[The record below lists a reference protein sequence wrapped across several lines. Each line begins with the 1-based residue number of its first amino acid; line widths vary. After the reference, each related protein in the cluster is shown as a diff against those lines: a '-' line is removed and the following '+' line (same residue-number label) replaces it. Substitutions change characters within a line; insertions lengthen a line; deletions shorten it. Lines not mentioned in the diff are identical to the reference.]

1 MQFSE
6 LIDKRRSTRRF
17 TDRKV
22 ENDTLRRIMEQA
34 LKAPSAKNTR
44 STRLMAVTDP
54 AKLEAMASMRDMGAA
69 FLPGAAAAI
78 VVMGDPASSP
88 LWQINAAITATML
101 QLAAVDSDLS
111 SCWVHVGDYHRIGD
125 DPASQRT
132 DDYLK
137 ELLPV
142 PPAYG
147 ILCVV
152 ALGYADYPPKP
163 LPPYEGDERILFA

>member
-88 LWQINAAITATML
+88 RLGPLVML
-101 QLAAVDSDLS
+101 GACGRLS
-111 SCWVHVGDYHRIGD
+111 SHRRR
-125 DPASQRT
+125 SR
-132 DDYLK
+132 
-137 ELLPV
+137 
-142 PPAYG
+142 
-147 ILCVV
+147 V
-152 ALGYADYPPKP
+152 ATHRRLS
-163 LPPYEGDERILFA
+163 

>member
-1 MQFSE
+1 
-6 LIDKRRSTRRF
+6 
-17 TDRKV
+17 
-22 ENDTLRRIMEQA
+22 
-34 LKAPSAKNTR
+34 
-44 STRLMAVTDP
+44 
-54 AKLEAMASMRDMGAA
+54 MRDMGAA

-152 ALGYADYPPKP
+152 ALGYADYTPKP

>member
-44 STRLMAVTDP
+44 STRLMAVT
-54 AKLEAMASMRDMGAA
+54 
-69 FLPGAAAAI
+69 
-78 VVMGDPASSP
+78 DPASSP

-152 ALGYADYPPKP
+152 ALGYADYTPKP

>member
-54 AKLEAMASMRDMGAA
+54 AKLEAMASDARLHGRGIP
-69 FLPGAAAAI
+69 PGAAAAI

-88 LWQINAAITATML
+88 FGRSTPPL
-101 QLAAVDSDLS
+101 QPRCCNLRGRRL
-111 SCWVHVGDYHRIGD
+111 
-125 DPASQRT
+125 
-132 DDYLK
+132 
-137 ELLPV
+137 
-142 PPAYG
+142 
-147 ILCVV
+147 
-152 ALGYADYPPKP
+152 
-163 LPPYEGDERILFA
+163 